1 MKARAFPASCN
12 MVSDIQKQIGEIGIC
27 QINGWSGPQ
36 ASEKIEK
43 PMPAA
48 AQQPD
53 AYTIDLL
60 ELMYRL
66 LSKWKLIVSS
76 ALLFALAA
84 GVYTVFFVTPM
95 YQATSTIYVLS
106 RSDSAINMADLQ
118 IGSELTQ

>member
-1 MKARAFPASCN
+1 
-12 MVSDIQKQIGEIGIC
+12 
-27 QINGWSGPQ
+27 
-36 ASEKIEK
+36 
-43 PMPAA
+43 MPAA

-106 RSDSAINMADLQ
+106 RSDSAITWRICKSAL
-118 IGSELTQ
+118 S